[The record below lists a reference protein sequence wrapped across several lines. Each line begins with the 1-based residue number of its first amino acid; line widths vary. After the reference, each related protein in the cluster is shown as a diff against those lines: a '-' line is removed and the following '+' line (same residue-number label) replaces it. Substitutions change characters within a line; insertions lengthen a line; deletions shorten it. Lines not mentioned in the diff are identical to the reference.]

1 MERREMRY
9 DASQNMLI
17 TFVGRRQACGIYQ
30 TVTSIDE
37 RSSDVTGDVGAV
49 RVSVI
54 EERNC
59 YSSIFDLTYKTEA
72 EYEAKAHV

>member
-37 RSSDVTGDVGAV
+37 RSSDVGAV

-59 YSSIFDLTYKTEA
+59 CSSIFDLTYKTEA